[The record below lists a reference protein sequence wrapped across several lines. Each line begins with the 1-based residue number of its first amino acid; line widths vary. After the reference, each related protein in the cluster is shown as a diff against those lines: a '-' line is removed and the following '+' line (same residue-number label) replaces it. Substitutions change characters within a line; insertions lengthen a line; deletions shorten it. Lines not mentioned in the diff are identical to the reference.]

1 MAIPLLA
8 RVVGGA
14 VARSVGTDSKAL
26 AKSVGGSMNI
36 NVTSNISA
44 VTKALDAFGKNQ
56 LPFAMSQALNDAAF
70 AVRKDTIERVWPKSV
85 TVRKQNFMKA
95 MLMPIRGTNRATKK
109 KLTAIVQNY
118 PTGGRH
124 KEYLQR
130 LATGGTKTVI
140 DGRNITIP
148 AVNSNLRNAHGAV
161 PKSRR
166 ATALLNRKGV
176 FRNKLPNGQ
185 EFIARRTTK
194 KRYPLQ
200 MLYLL
205 EPSGKIKK
213 EFDFY
218 DEANATARKAFGK
231 NFSRRFA
238 NAKRTARRR

>member
-1 MAIPLLA
+1 MQ
-8 RVVGGA
+8 V
-14 VARSVGTDSKAL
+14 
-26 AKSVGGSMNI
+26 
-36 NVTSNISA
+36 NVTSNLST
-44 VTKALDAFGKNQ
+44 VTKALDAFGKNG
-56 LPFAMSQALNDAAF
+56 LPKVMRNALNDTAF
-70 AVRKDTIERVWPKSV
+70 DVRKDTIERVWPKSV
-85 TVRKQNFMKA
+85 TVRKQNFMNA
-95 MLMPIRGTNRATKK
+95 MLMPIRGTNRATTK

-148 AVNSNLRNAHGAV
+148 AVNSNLRNAQGTV

-218 DEANATARKAFGK
+218 DEANATARKSFER
-231 NFSRRFA
+231 NFKKEFRH
-238 NAKRTARRR
+238 AKAKGRVF